1 MAMKKLAPLF
11 LSFLLMSLNSNGQSC
26 AELEQRLLPLYTSL
40 VQGNE
45 ANALE
50 QSENILHELE
60 SASDLPDLFS
70 YPFEATH
77 IFKPVSSDGTLR
89 VFTWNY
95 PKEDGTQ
102 LYFGCLFQKI
112 GKKDSPT
119 FIKFNFK
126 PTNLPKWETKVYPEE
141 KWTGA
146 LYYAIAPMKKGR
158 KDPEAYALLGFNSKD
173 NLSNYKLLDI
183 LTISGGSC
191 KFGGN
196 YFEVKD
202 KNPKRIVFEYSYQVT
217 CSLKYYEKE
226 QTIIV
231 DHLAPRET
239 IYEGFFPE
247 YGPDGS
253 YDGYKLEEGKWKYY
267 PIIDI
272 APFVNGQAIPFSNP
286 RP

>member
-11 LSFLLMSLNSNGQSC
+11 FSFLLMSLNSNGQSC

-40 VQGNE
+40 VQGDE
-45 ANALE
+45 ANAIA
-50 QSENILHELE
+50 QSKNIIDELE
-60 SASDLPDLFS
+60 LATDYTDIFS
-70 YPFEATH
+70 YAFDATR
-77 IFKPVSSDGTLR
+77 IFKPVSSDGSLR

-102 LYFGCLFQKI
+102 LYFGCLFHKPN
-112 GKKDSPT
+112 KKKSAV
-119 FIKFNFK
+119 FIPFNFK
-126 PTNLPKWETKVYPEE
+126 ANTLPKWETKTYAEE

-146 LYYAIAPMKKGR
+146 LYYAIAPMKQGK
-158 KDPEAYALLGFNSKD
+158 KEVLTYALLGFNSKD
-173 NLSNYKLLDI
+173 NLSNYKLIEI
-183 LTISGGSC
+183 LTISGTNC

-196 YFEVKD
+196 YFDIKD
-202 KNPKRIVFEYSYQVT
+202 KNPKRVVFEYSDLVT

-231 DHLAPRET
+231 DHLAPRES

-253 YDGYKLEEGKWKYY
+253 YDGYKWEEGKWRYL
-267 PIIDI
+267 PIVNV
-272 APFVNGQAIPFSNP
+272 APYVEGQRVPFSNP